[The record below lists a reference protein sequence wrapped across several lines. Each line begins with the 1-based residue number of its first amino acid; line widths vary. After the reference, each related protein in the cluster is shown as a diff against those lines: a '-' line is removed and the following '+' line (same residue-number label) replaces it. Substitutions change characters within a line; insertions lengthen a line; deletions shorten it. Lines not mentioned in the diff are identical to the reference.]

1 MDKTYTSHHNTVID
15 SYIRQA
21 RMKSGL
27 EGREAMV
34 LQGIDLN
41 SNQGR
46 EMKEGF
52 GPGMEKILLRAGYS
66 IITHLNFLYT
76 FGDASGSGQH
86 QRQKGWITGL
96 IQEGNEFF
104 HSFCWCTEF
113 ITFSEATMKSLSQF
127 DPCSASDSQNTF
139 P

>member
-76 FGDASGSGQH
+76 F
-86 QRQKGWITGL
+86 
-96 IQEGNEFF
+96 
-104 HSFCWCTEF
+104 
-113 ITFSEATMKSLSQF
+113 
-127 DPCSASDSQNTF
+127 
-139 P
+139 

>member
-1 MDKTYTSHHNTVID
+1 MDKTYTSHHNTVIG

-27 EGREAMV
+27 EGREAVV

-52 GPGMEKILLRAGYS
+52 GPGVEKILLGAGYS

-76 FGDASGSGQH
+76 FWDASGSGQH
-86 QRQKGWITGL
+86 QRQKQWITGL
-96 IQEGNEFF
+96 IQEGNDFL

-113 ITFSEATMKSLSQF
+113 ITLSETTMKSLSMY
-127 DPCSASDSQNTF
+127 DPCSSNDSQNTF